1 MKRKSFHL
9 ILRDPTVY
17 SLTVRLQH
25 LYPSFMLHPST
36 RTCKHIV
43 RYVLTTTHTS
53 VDGGGF
59 SSCWCSILRLTPLTT
74 RL

>member
-36 RTCKHIV
+36 RTCKHCTLCFNYYSLV
-43 RYVLTTTHTS
+43 CRWRWLQQLLMQYFTTYSTHHTA
-53 VDGGGF
+53 
-59 SSCWCSILRLTPLTT
+59 
-74 RL
+74 